1 MDQRLKGNKLFCF
14 ETKTHILV
22 FNCNALILFTFEWPV
37 WSCPTYFRRPTTSAT
52 SWTAS
57 SIVAVSWND
66 WKNNIFFNDHLP
78 SYNVQLFQLYLD
90 TVWPDWAI
98 YWTLGKFLKPLAP
111 INLPKSPTFL
121 GIFGKG
127 GKIYRFS
134 SVIIFGQ
141 LFRHLAIFFWSPCL
155 DSFCIP
161 TWYGTWS
168 WAYIVDGDGSYWSK
182 WQTVACKIPK
192 LIIYPRNFQVLQL

>member
-1 MDQRLKGNKLFCF
+1 MHWYCLPLNDQYEVVQPILDGPPLQPPLEPLHLLLLFL
-14 ETKTHILV
+14 EMTEKT
-22 FNCNALILFTFEWPV
+22 
-37 WSCPTYFRRPTTSAT
+37 TY
-52 SWTAS
+52 
-57 SIVAVSWND
+57 
-66 WKNNIFFNDHLP
+66 FFNDHLP
-78 SYNVQLFQLYLD
+78 SFNVQLFQLYLD